1 MLISKK
7 QIEQESSII
16 SNWLVASDIYPNLK
30 SVIWNGDSLYAKN
43 KNNVVE
49 HIGMRYDIM
58 EYLVELKSIPATEL
72 MDVERYKEVS
82 F

>member
-1 MLISKK
+1 
-7 QIEQESSII
+7 
-16 SNWLVASDIYPNLK
+16 
-30 SVIWNGDSLYAKN
+30 
-43 KNNVVE
+43 
-49 HIGMRYDIM
+49 MRYDIM